1 MLKEVLG
8 CSIDLTKIDK
18 TKIKEVQ
25 CKDGHTGK
33 FIDISILINDE
44 QDKFNNICSVSMGQ
58 TKEEREAKVPTV
70 YLGNGKRVWVAKT
83 ENTSFKPES
92 IPLSEMPN
100 DDLPF

>member
-18 TKIKEVQ
+18 TKIKEVP

-44 QDKFNNICSVSMGQ
+44 PDQYNNICSVALGQ
-58 TKEEREAKVPTV
+58 TKEEREAKVNKV
-70 YLGNGKRVWVAKT
+70 YLGYGKRIYAST
-83 ENTSFKPES
+83 AQASMKPES
-92 IPLSEMPN
+92 TPLSEMPK

>member
-18 TKIKEVQ
+18 TKIKDVV

-33 FIDISILINDE
+33 FIDVSILINDE
-44 QDKFNNICSVSMGQ
+44 QDKFNNICSLAMGK
-58 TKEEREAKVPTV
+58 TKEEHEAKVPTV
-70 YLGNGKRVWVAKT
+70 YLGNGKRVCVA
-83 ENTSFKPES
+83 NATSQPASIEPQNESKPS
-92 IPLSEMPN
+92 